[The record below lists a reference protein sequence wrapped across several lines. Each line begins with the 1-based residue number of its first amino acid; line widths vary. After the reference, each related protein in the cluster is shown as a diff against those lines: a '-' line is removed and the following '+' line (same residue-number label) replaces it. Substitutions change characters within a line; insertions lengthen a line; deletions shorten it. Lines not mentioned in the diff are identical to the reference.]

1 MKKYREILAEIEAT
15 TAAIEAAENEV
26 VNLVCKEEK
35 AEAIRKSDM
44 LKYKQL
50 VEISKRNQEKSREK
64 CNSIYMMK
72 IENRIRTDNMK
83 AAIVAEVLPIIRE
96 AFQKYEGKSYGEKT
110 RAKIAE
116 AVKNAG
122 FSFHVEGY
130 NTKDTLV
137 VRVLNDKGYYDYRMP
152 DVRIHVSYKTPIID
166 AENKIHFA
174 SAEINSTPRYVEDV
188 TGRAAE
194 IAAAYKAYKEAT
206 EAASKAESALN
217 AMLPDGMYQDNVKK
231 VYDTLRV

>member
-35 AEAIRKSDM
+35 AEAIRESDM

-83 AAIVAEVLPIIRE
+83 AAIFAEVLPIIRE

-116 AVKNAG
+116 AVNKAG
-122 FSFHVEGY
+122 FSFPVEGY
-130 NTKDTLV
+130 STKDTLV

-152 DVRIHVSYKTPIID
+152 EVRIHVSYKTPIID

-217 AMLPDGMYQDNVKK
+217 AMLPDGMHQNNVKT

>member
-1 MKKYREILAEIEAT
+1 MKNYKEILAEIEAT

-35 AEAIRKSDM
+35 AEAIRENNI
-44 LKYKQL
+44 LQYKKL
-50 VEISKRNQEKSREK
+50 VEISKRNQEQSREK

-83 AAIVAEVLPIIRE
+83 AAIVAEVLPVIRE
-96 AFQKYEGKSYGEKT
+96 AFKKYEGKPYGEKT
-110 RAKIAE
+110 RAKISE
-116 AVKNAG
+116 AVNKSG
-122 FSFHVEGY
+122 FSFYLDGY
-130 NTKDTLV
+130 STKDTLV

-152 DVRIHVSYKTPIID
+152 EVRIHASYTTPIVD
-166 AENKIHFA
+166 AENKIRFA
-174 SAEINSTPRYVEDV
+174 SAEITSNPRYVEDV

-194 IAAAYKAYKEAT
+194 IVAAYKAYKEAT

-217 AMLPDGMYQDNVKK
+217 AMLPDGMHQNNVKS